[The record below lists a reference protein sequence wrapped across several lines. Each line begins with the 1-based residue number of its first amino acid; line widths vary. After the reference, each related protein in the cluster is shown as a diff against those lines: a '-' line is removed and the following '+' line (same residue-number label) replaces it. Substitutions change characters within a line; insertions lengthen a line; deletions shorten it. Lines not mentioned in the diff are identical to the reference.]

1 MNILHISDIHYR
13 NTYPGGNFYEDMLHD
28 MSSPFFRMKELISSL
43 LEKYSIDV
51 ICVTGDICDN
61 GKKEDYQVL
70 KEYFNTLS
78 VPVFIVLGNH
88 DNKVSFH
95 EAFDNN
101 NSDEPYLKVNALNGY
116 RFISFD
122 NSKFEYSNGYMD
134 EERLDWLKK
143 NINEKSIVLMH
154 HQFEDVPGI
163 PKMENSEGLKKVL
176 IDSKPIA
183 ILNGHTHWCK
193 KTYLE
198 DIPIFTAPS
207 VSFHATNEE
216 DGSVIFYESIGY
228 QIYTLNDNVIE
239 VVESKETQGKQLAL
253 FQPNKEILR

>member
-13 NTYPGGNFYEDMLHD
+13 NTYPGGSFYEDMLHN
-28 MSSPFFRMKELISSL
+28 MSSPFGRMKEMIPSL
-43 LEKYSIDV
+43 LSKYSIDV

-70 KEYFNTLS
+70 KEYFDHLS
-78 VPVFIVLGNH
+78 VPVFIALGNH
-88 DNKVSFH
+88 DHKVAFNK
-95 EAFDNN
+95 AWNN
-101 NSDEPYLKVNALNGY
+101 TSSDEPYLKVNVVDGY
-116 RFISFD
+116 QFISFD
-122 NSKFEYSNGYMD
+122 NSAFEHACGYVD
-134 EERLDWLKK
+134 EERLHW
-143 NINEKSIVLMH
+143 INNHLDSKSIVLMH

-163 PKMENSEGLKKVL
+163 PGMKDSEELKKIL
-176 IDSKPIA
+176 IEKHPIA

-216 DGSVIFYESIGY
+216 DGSVIFFESIGY
-228 QIYTLNDNVIE
+228 QVYCLKDNKIE
-239 VVESKETQGKQLAL
+239 EIQKDEKEGRQLAF
-253 FQPNKEILR
+253 FQG